1 MWAALLISISL
12 VLAGAEPGAT
22 PQRSTTPAP
31 ATDAATTAAAP
42 SAATPSSRAY
52 LPEDT
57 TRYREW
63 TERARDNDRR
73 YVASYKRDR
82 GVIESRIL
90 RGETRKYM
98 VEDYVLQM
106 EVLGDEARVV
116 DLCCRMWM
124 NAPKNAEAQERL
136 FKIAKILL
144 LEARQ
149 YEETLRMAGDVHTEY
164 DKLIQKYNAE
174 PVRRENWCE
183 LQYKGDC
190 SSEFHDAF
198 AYFEALVGT
207 ERRMDAVILGEKL
220 LRSNIQYG
228 DLTPQSRYTQWAIP
242 EDLENDPVIS
252 QLVRAAARAGDD
264 DIRDALIALARSPQ
278 TEADLDTFREDVLG
292 ANAAIAKRRVAE
304 SAFES
309 PKPKTPDDRP
319 LRQPRA
325 QRPEA
330 NWHVIP

>member
-1 MWAALLISISL
+1 MWAALLIAIAI
-12 VLAGAEPGAT
+12 VLGGAEAGTTPQSSADPGRVADGAT
-22 PQRSTTPAP
+22 TIDTPPNAVP
-31 ATDAATTAAAP
+31 A
-42 SAATPSSRAY
+42 SRAF

-57 TRYREW
+57 AQYREW
-63 TERARDNDRR
+63 AERARDNDRR

-82 GVIESRIL
+82 NVIESRIL
-90 RGETRKYM
+90 RGETRMFM

-106 EVLGDEARVV
+106 EVLGDEARVI
-116 DLCCRMWM
+116 DLCCRMWA

-174 PVRRENWCE
+174 PVRKQNWCE

-220 LRSNIQYG
+220 LRSNIRYG
-228 DLTPQSRYTQWAIP
+228 DLTPQSRYTQWEIP

-252 QLVRAAARAGDD
+252 QLVRAATRAGDD
-264 DIRDALIALARSPQ
+264 DMRDALIALARSPQ
-278 TEADLDTFREDVLG
+278 TEADLDAFREDILG
-292 ANAAIAKRRVAE
+292 ADAGVAKRRVAE

-309 PKPKTPDDRP
+309 TTSKSPDDPPVRK
-319 LRQPRA
+319 PRA

-330 NWHVIP
+330 NWQIIP